1 MTREGRDG
9 LPCTGQTVSY
19 RTQEATKESLT
30 PHHRRVGSINM
41 EEVLPKCYPVRG
53 QHLIGIFR
61 TRHLAHNP

>member
-1 MTREGRDG
+1 MTREGRDV

-30 PHHRRVGSINM
+30 PHHRRVGSIK
-41 EEVLPKCYPVRG
+41 VGSFTKIYPVRG
-53 QHLIGIFR
+53 QPLIGIFR

>member
-30 PHHRRVGSINM
+30 PHHRRVRIYQYGGSFAKNAI
-41 EEVLPKCYPVRG
+41 
-53 QHLIGIFR
+53 Q
-61 TRHLAHNP
+61 